1 MYCLYFTYICPGAE
15 SNDYFHGTHSIDSD
29 EMAQVSLLIW
39 ICTVYIL
46 PTSVLVLSRMITSQ
60 YPQYRFRWDGSSESS
75 HLNMYCLYFTYI
87 CPGVE
92 SNDYFHGT
100 HSIDSDEM
108 AQVSLLI
115 WICTVY
121 ILPTSVLVLSRMI
134 TSQYPQ
140 YRFRWD
146 GSSESSHLNMY
157 CLYFTYICPGVESNG
172 YFHDTHSID
181 SDEMAQVNLLTWI
194 CTVYILPTSV
204 LVLSLMIIS
213 TVPTV

>member
-1 MYCLYFTYICPGAE
+1 MMPEWHQLDSSITMPQQQE
-15 SNDYFHGTHSIDSD
+15 STKKKTLKSS
-29 EMAQVSLLIW
+29 
-39 ICTVYIL
+39 
-46 PTSVLVLSRMITSQ
+46 SRSFCFSTGLCRWVEWLFPR

-87 CPGVE
+87 CPGAE

-100 HSIDSDEM
+100 HSIDSDEV

-121 ILPTSVLVLSRMI
+121 ILPTSV
-134 TSQYPQ
+134 
-140 YRFRWD
+140 W
-146 GSSESSHLNMY
+146 
-157 CLYFTYICPGVESNG
+157 CWVEWLLPS
-172 YFHDTHSID
+172 THSKD
-181 SDEMAQVNLLTWI
+181 TDEMAQVSLLIWI
-194 CTVYILPTSV
+194 CTVYILLSSV